1 MPNNLLLTG
10 RPGVGKTT
18 IIRAVAQALGSR
30 AGGFYTEE
38 VRERGRRVGFRIV
51 TLDGRTGWLAHTR
64 LPGRYRVG
72 KYNVNTSDLEKVG
85 VTAVRRALGLC
96 DVVIIDEIGP
106 MELYSPAFKQVVM
119 GAMDSPIPLVATIM
133 SRFEPWTYALK
144 VRNDTEVWEVTVA
157 NRDVIP
163 ARVLAWL
170 NARLSTPSPDTRVHE
185 TLDEPALEHQEGQEE
200 GARHQQRGGHE
211 QLPPRADLA

>member
-18 IIRAVAQALGSR
+18 IIRAVAQTLGER

-51 TLDGRTGWLAHTR
+51 TLNGETGWLAHVR

-72 KYNVNTSDLEKVG
+72 KYNVNVDDLERIG
-85 VTAVRRALGLC
+85 VTAIRRAQALS
-96 DVVIIDEIGP
+96 DVVLIDEIGP
-106 MELYSPAFKQVVM
+106 MELYSPAFKQAVM
-119 GAMDSPIPLVATIM
+119 SAMDSPVPLVATVM
-133 SRFEPWTYALK
+133 ARFEPWTHALK
-144 VRNDTEVWEVTVA
+144 VRRDAEVWEVTVA
-157 NRDVIP
+157 NRDAMP
-163 ARVLAWL
+163 ARVLAWVH
-170 NARLSTPSPDTRVHE
+170 ARLPMPSLDARVQK
-185 TLDEPALEHQEGQEE
+185 TLDEAALKHEERQEE